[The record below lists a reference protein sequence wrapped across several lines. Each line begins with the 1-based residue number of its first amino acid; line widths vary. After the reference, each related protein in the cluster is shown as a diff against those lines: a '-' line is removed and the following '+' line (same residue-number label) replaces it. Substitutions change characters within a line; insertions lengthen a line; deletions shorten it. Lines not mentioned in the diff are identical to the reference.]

1 MPSPWQ
7 VRLALQVGAPAM
19 QREYLRSLSAI
30 AETASAAELRGCME
44 RLVPY
49 APTPVLCEFAR
60 RSAMQAET
68 PLVRA
73 ELARLLACC
82 GDPLDEELFAR
93 PEIPSSTALIWHGAR
108 LARVDAQ
115 GVPPALVQ
123 RVEGYLWDALRE
135 PWNERE
141 VIVAA
146 TGILNRARSEE
157 ATDALLS
164 LADAF
169 EDEREWL
176 IGALALHP
184 SSRARSAFDRYMRAM
199 GRDPQLARADAMR
212 ERPTE
217 TWRAYEG
224 RLTHLGFE
232 VKEDPPL
239 DVVDLAT
246 VMYPLMRSVWLEVGE
261 VDEQRRFE
269 VAAYAEGRRYA
280 LRTWITEGGFYGDL
294 DALVG
299 FFNSLARALGSE
311 ERVLKVRSGE
321 YDIAAGPRSELL
333 ARIER
338 GELSIDASRT
348 EGPEPPPE
356 VSGMGGAGERMLGH
370 GDWLGVDR
378 EGRIA
383 LFLGAHVS
391 GALVPEAWLDLARE
405 FGPAQRFIRRL
416 VAQRLADRL
425 RARSEHRVVPGHW
438 HVLVMAGGDIP
449 EFADALDGDSPAFA
463 HVVDDEQH
471 EAPEILEL
479 VRDAVSV
486 APFADA
492 PVDRLAHEHGAYIYV
507 ATGADERATHFRR
520 AAVPEQPLFAHQLSD
535 GDRAAWDFAEM
546 PLSSRELVRRVPLPE
561 CFAEA
566 EVIVVAQ
573 P

>member
-1 MPSPWQ
+1 QCDEVVASHMPHRGRAGRDSLVTPIEFHPTVRACPEAALQDSPFIYRELDIIEPPLPAAASAQQPRTHEAMLDWHYRSAHDLEASSMPSPWQ

-19 QREYLRSLSAI
+19 QREYPRSLSAI

-184 SSRARSAFDRYMRAM
+184 SPRARSAFDRYMRAM
-199 GRDPQLARADAMR
+199 GRDPQLA
-212 ERPTE
+212 
-217 TWRAYEG
+217 
-224 RLTHLGFE
+224 
-232 VKEDPPL
+232 
-239 DVVDLAT
+239 
-246 VMYPLMRSVWLEVGE
+246 
-261 VDEQRRFE
+261 
-269 VAAYAEGRRYA
+269 
-280 LRTWITEGGFYGDL
+280 
-294 DALVG
+294 
-299 FFNSLARALGSE
+299 
-311 ERVLKVRSGE
+311 
-321 YDIAAGPRSELL
+321 
-333 ARIER
+333 
-338 GELSIDASRT
+338 
-348 EGPEPPPE
+348 
-356 VSGMGGAGERMLGH
+356 
-370 GDWLGVDR
+370 
-378 EGRIA
+378 
-383 LFLGAHVS
+383 
-391 GALVPEAWLDLARE
+391 
-405 FGPAQRFIRRL
+405 
-416 VAQRLADRL
+416 
-425 RARSEHRVVPGHW
+425 
-438 HVLVMAGGDIP
+438 
-449 EFADALDGDSPAFA
+449 
-463 HVVDDEQH
+463 
-471 EAPEILEL
+471 
-479 VRDAVSV
+479 
-486 APFADA
+486 
-492 PVDRLAHEHGAYIYV
+492 
-507 ATGADERATHFRR
+507 
-520 AAVPEQPLFAHQLSD
+520 
-535 GDRAAWDFAEM
+535 
-546 PLSSRELVRRVPLPE
+546 
-561 CFAEA
+561 
-566 EVIVVAQ
+566 
-573 P
+573 